1 MIVVATPTRDTVTA
15 GYVGD
20 LVKLIR
26 RHPDL
31 KFAAPLGIY
40 IANLRNQAVTLA
52 QAVGASHLLFID
64 SDMRFPED
72 TLDRLVSASKDIV
85 AANYICRTM
94 PELWVARDFEGNV
107 SSIKKT
113 GLQRVD
119 SVGCGVMLIRTRVF
133 DTVPQPWFSTPFNGS
148 DHTGED
154 VFFCRQARDAGFS
167 VWIDHDLSM
176 NVRHAGTIELGAH
189 LSTELTVGTAG
200 LAL

>member
-1 MIVVATPTRDTVTA
+1 VGEEVIVVATPTRDTVTA

-52 QAVGASHLLFID
+52 RAAGASHLLFID

-72 TLDRLVSASKDIV
+72 TLDRLLKADKDIV
-85 AANYICRTM
+85 AANYVMRTM
-94 PELWVARDFEGNV
+94 PELWVARKDGANV
-107 SSIKKT
+107 SSLGKS
-113 GLQRVD
+113 GLEQID
-119 SVGCGVMLIRTRVF
+119 SVGCGVMLIQTWVF
-133 DTVPQPWFSTPFNGS
+133 DFLHPAFSTPWNGS

-154 VFFCRQARDAGFS
+154 VYFCQHAIDAGFP
-167 VWIDHDLSM
+167 VWIDHDLSKT
-176 NVRHAGTIELGAH
+176 VRHTGTVEL
-189 LSTELTVGTAG
+189 
-200 LAL
+200 